1 MASLPEDLVAQGSR
15 CLSQLVGAG
24 LMPPDLETLC
34 AEQNVSAEWK
44 DVMAEHLEDTGQV
57 LRRGSLLFAR
67 EPVEKL
73 RELVVEQLNAD
84 GMNIPALRDY
94 FGTSRKYLMPLLEFL
109 DERGVTM
116 RRGPNRILKNPTAP
130 LL

>member
-1 MASLPEDLVAQGSR
+1 
-15 CLSQLVGAG
+15 
-24 LMPPDLETLC
+24 MPPDLETLC

-44 DVMAEHLEDTGQV
+44 DVMAEYLEDTGQV